1 MDWQTSEDTVPS
13 APVTEADAR
22 SLLGRPPA
30 SGAWR
35 DGDPVGDR
43 RFATFRDFRTE
54 GGRELSVFRIAYETW
69 GELNDAGDNA
79 VLVLHALTGD
89 SHVRGAAGP
98 GHATSGWWDDIVGPG
113 GPIDTDRWF
122 VVSSNMLGSSWG
134 STGPRDTDP
143 RTGQPYGPAFP
154 RLTVSDIVRAQK
166 LLLEHLGV
174 QHLVAVAGPS
184 YGGYQ
189 AFQWAV
195 QYPDFMHGIVAAIS
209 APRSVPGSA
218 ATDKLIAELAAD
230 PNWHGG
236 WYYQRGGIEPT
247 LVKYRIAT
255 LKRYGIDEQLAA
267 QFPDKAA
274 REAEIRKRAETW
286 SKVFD
291 GNSLVTLRKASVR
304 YDAEKDLAKI
314 KAKVLYVLSRTDKVF
329 PPKVL
334 AEPVMAKL
342 KAAGVT
348 ADYYEIDSDFGHSAS
363 GLDAAKW
370 APRLR
375 TFMAGLEKRS

>member
-1 MDWQTSEDTVPS
+1 MKRHTHPLDAVEAQTFTQ
-13 APVTEADAR
+13 
-22 SLLGRPPA
+22 
-30 SGAWR
+30 
-35 DGDPVGDR
+35 
-43 RFATFRDFRTE
+43 RDFALA
-54 GGRELSVFRIAYETW
+54 GGTVLPELRIAYEAYGT
-69 GELNDAGDNA
+69 LAADARNG
-79 VLVLHALTGD
+79 VLLTHGFT
-89 SHVRGAAGP
+89 SHQHMAGRYRDGCAPP
-98 GHATSGWWDDIVGPG
+98 GLDEGTPGNWPQLVGPG
-113 GPIDTDRWF
+113 LAIDTDRWF

-154 RLTVSDIVRAQK
+154 RLTVGDIVRAQK

-255 LKRYGIDEQLAA
+255 LKRYGIDAQLSATIADTARRERAIEQIARQWARVFDANSMVVLRRALETFDTTA
-267 QFPDKAA
+267 QFDG
-274 REAEIRKRAETW
+274 IR
-286 SKVFD
+286 
-291 GNSLVTLRKASVR
+291 
-304 YDAEKDLAKI
+304 
-314 KAKVLYVLSRTDKVF
+314 AKVLYVLSRTDLLF
-329 PPKVL
+329 PPSI
-334 AEPVMAKL
+334 APDVMQRL
-342 KAAGVT
+342 HAAGVD
-348 ADYYEIDSDFGHSAS
+348 ARYVEIDSELGHMAS
-363 GLDAAKW
+363 GHDAAKW
-370 APRLR
+370 AGELAR
-375 TFMAGLEKRS
+375 FMASRPA

>member
-1 MDWQTSEDTVPS
+1 M
-13 APVTEADAR
+13 A
-22 SLLGRPPA
+22 GRY
-30 SGAWR
+30 R
-35 DGDPVGDR
+35 DGCAPPGLD
-43 RFATFRDFRTE
+43 E
-54 GGRELSVFRIAYETW
+54 GT
-69 GELNDAGDNA
+69 
-79 VLVLHALTGD
+79 
-89 SHVRGAAGP
+89 P
-98 GHATSGWWDDIVGPG
+98 GNWPQLVGPG
-113 GPIDTDRWF
+113 LAIDTDRWF

-154 RLTVSDIVRAQK
+154 RLTVSDIVRSQK

-255 LKRYGIDEQLAA
+255 LKRYGIDAQLSATIADTAQRERAIEQIARQWARVFDANSMVVLRRALETFDTTA
-267 QFPDKAA
+267 QFDG
-274 REAEIRKRAETW
+274 IR
-286 SKVFD
+286 
-291 GNSLVTLRKASVR
+291 
-304 YDAEKDLAKI
+304 
-314 KAKVLYVLSRTDKVF
+314 AKVLYVLSRTDLLF
-329 PPKVL
+329 PPSI
-334 AEPVMAKL
+334 APDVMQRL
-342 KAAGVT
+342 HAAGVD
-348 ADYYEIDSDFGHSAS
+348 ARYVEIDSELGHMAS
-363 GLDAAKW
+363 GHDAAKW
-370 APRLR
+370 AGELAR
-375 TFMAGLEKRS
+375 FMASLPA